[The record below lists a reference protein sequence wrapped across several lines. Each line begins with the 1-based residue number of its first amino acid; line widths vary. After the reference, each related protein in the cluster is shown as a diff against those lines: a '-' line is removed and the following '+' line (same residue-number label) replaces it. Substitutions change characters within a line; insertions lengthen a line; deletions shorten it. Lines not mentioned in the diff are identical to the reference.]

1 MKFQDDGYLRGRLRI
16 GVFKIVEGRK
26 IRVDGFNDDNLIVMS
41 GKQLMTFLLAGEP
54 GNHTI
59 TKFGVGENTTEP
71 AEGDVAP
78 LLNQFDKDLDSYQF
92 LADNIVQ
99 FTLSV
104 DTGEANGLDIA
115 EFGLLST
122 DGQLFARKLR
132 LPPIPKDSDIIIEG
146 DWTIWVFECKKVDFA
161 SYPNIVHITNST
173 IELPLP

>member
-1 MKFQDDGYLRGRLRI
+1 MKFSDDGHLRGRLRI
-16 GVFKIVEGRK
+16 GVYKIVEGRK
-26 IRVDGFNDDNLIVMS
+26 IRIDGFADDNLIVMS
-41 GKQLMTFLLAGEP
+41 GKQLMCFLLADAP
-54 GNHTI
+54 GNNAI
-59 TKFGVGENTTEP
+59 TQIAVGENTTEP
-71 AEGDVAP
+71 EAGDVTP
-78 LLNQFDKDLDSYQF
+78 LLNQFVKPLDSYSF

-99 FTLSV
+99 FVLSI

-146 DWTIWVFECKKVDFA
+146 DWTIWVFECKTVNFA

-173 IELPLP
+173 IELP